1 MESFIGSW
9 ANSTSLS
16 ISLPRVVSMVT
27 RLSLPPFDGGPE
39 TNVLVWSE
47 GMWMGGVG
55 LVPMRE
61 EVVPAL
67 CSVTLVMLLTD
78 SARCI
83 LDTCEEGRSKVS
95 V

>member
-1 MESFIGSW
+1 VESFIGSW

-27 RLSLPPFDGGPE
+27 RLSLPLFDGGPE
-39 TNVLVWSE
+39 TNVLVWK
-47 GMWMGGVG
+47 GGVG
-55 LVPMRE
+55 LVPTRE
-61 EVVPAL
+61 EVLPGL
-67 CSVTLVMLLTD
+67 CSVMLAMLLTD